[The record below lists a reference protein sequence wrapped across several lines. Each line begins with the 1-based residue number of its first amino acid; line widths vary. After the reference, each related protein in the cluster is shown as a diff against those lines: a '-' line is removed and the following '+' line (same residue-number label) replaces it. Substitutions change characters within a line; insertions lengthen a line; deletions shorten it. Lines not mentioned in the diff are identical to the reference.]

1 MSTKI
6 HAVVD
11 ALGNPLRI
19 LLTGGN
25 VHDISPAPDLI
36 SGLSA
41 EFVLADKAYD
51 AQTFIDV
58 ACSQGS
64 QIVIPPRANRREQR
78 DYDHHIYKE
87 RHLVECFFAKLKSY
101 RRIATRYEKLS
112 QTFRAAVMIAACLVW
127 LQ

>member
-1 MSTKI
+1 VI
-6 HAVVD
+6 
-11 ALGNPLRI
+11 
-19 LLTGGN
+19 
-25 VHDISPAPDLI
+25 
-36 SGLSA
+36 
-41 EFVLADKAYD
+41 LADKAYD

-64 QIVIPPRANRREQR
+64 HIVILPRANRREQR

-87 RHLVECFFAKLKSY
+87 RHLLECFFAKLKNY